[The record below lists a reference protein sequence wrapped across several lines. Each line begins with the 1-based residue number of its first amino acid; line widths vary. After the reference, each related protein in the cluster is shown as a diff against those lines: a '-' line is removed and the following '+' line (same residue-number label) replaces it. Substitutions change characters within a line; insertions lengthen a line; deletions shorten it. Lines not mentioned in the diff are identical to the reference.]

1 MDHYLHLEAISKK
14 DKAAENSGEVLGRFV
29 KHFFEWMNDDRMLKW
44 FENNLESV
52 RSQPGVCSS
61 SEENGSPI
69 RCNVS
74 YIVTRKELQ
83 KLICDCVTAF
93 EHKDLDRIAV
103 INATAEKPED
113 KELKEIRLQI
123 RREVEKILPELRRKT
138 DCWTNLQ
145 DTVNRL
151 QAMLD
156 GIDWDNEI
164 LEFSHGDVEIICRLP
179 RRTDDPC

>member
-14 DKAAENSGEVLGRFV
+14 DKADENNGEVLGRFV
-29 KHFFEWMNDDRMLKW
+29 KHYFEWMNDDRMLKW
-44 FENNLESV
+44 FESNLESV
-52 RSQPGVCSS
+52 RSQPGVDSG

-74 YIVTRKELQ
+74 YIVTREELQ

-103 INATAEKPED
+103 IAQKPEMD
-113 KELKEIRLQI
+113 KELKEILLQI
-123 RREVEKILPELRRKT
+123 RRDVEKILPGPRRKT
-138 DCWTNLQ
+138 DCWTILQ
-145 DTVNRL
+145 DTINEL

-164 LEFSHGDVEIICRLP
+164 LEFSHGDAEIICRLP
-179 RRTDDPC
+179 RRTDDPR